1 MFKSKII
8 SYQPWKL
15 NCDRSLNLPIKLFVC
30 LVLATPLLIGC
41 NNNKTEPESNTDS
54 VAESKPESKS
64 DSNRKKP
71 NIVILYVD
79 DLGYGDLSSYGMKS
93 INTPNVDQLAAEGIK
108 FTDAHSSAATC
119 TPSRYSLLTGQYAF
133 RNNAAILPGDAPL
146 IIDPEIPTLPKMLK
160 KAGYATAVVGK
171 WHLGLGRGEVDWNQ
185 AVKPGPLEIGFD
197 YSFLMPA
204 TGDRVPT
211 VYLENHHVVGLDPAD
226 PITISYEA
234 KVGNRP
240 LGTERPDLLKQKAD
254 LQHSAT
260 IVNGISRIGWMK
272 GGKSAEWVDEEFPH
286 VFTEKAIE
294 WVTEHKDEPFMLF
307 FPFHDIHVPR
317 VPNEMFIGKSPM
329 GPRGD
334 AILQMDWM
342 TGQIVNKLKELGI
355 YNNTIIVY
363 SSDNGPVLDDGYY
376 DQADTLVGDHD
387 PSGGFRGGK
396 YSAYEAGTRVPMI
409 VTYPDGMKQAGVSDA
424 LFSHI
429 DLYKSLAELAGVT
442 LPKDEAIDSTNLLP
456 TLLDATA
463 DGRDEML
470 EEAFTLSLRSGKW
483 KYIQPAT
490 KATPDWLANKHAI
503 ENGLSSEP
511 QLFDISVDQLEQN
524 NIAAEYPH
532 IIKQLDDK
540 ITAIQNL
547 K

>member
-1 MFKSKII
+1 MFNTKIN
-8 SYQPWKL
+8 SLLPWKFNSEKSPKSPL
-15 NCDRSLNLPIKLFVC
+15 KAPLKLSVSLFI
-30 LVLATPLLIGC
+30 AIPLLIGC
-41 NNNKTEPESNTDS
+41 NKSLTESDS
-54 VAESKPESKS
+54 VNNSAI
-64 DSNRKKP
+64 DSENKKP

-93 INTPNVDQLAAEGIK
+93 INTPNVDKLAAEGIR

-171 WHLGLGRGEVDWNQ
+171 WHLGLGRGQVDWNK

-211 VYLENHHVVGLDPAD
+211 VYLENHHVVGLDPND

-240 LGTERPDLLKQKAD
+240 VGTERPDLLKQKAD

-272 GGKSAEWVDEEFPH
+272 GGKSAEWVDEDFPH
-286 VFTEKAIE
+286 VFTEKAID
-294 WVTEHKDEPFMLF
+294 WMTEHKDEPFMLF

-317 VPNEMFIGKSPM
+317 VPNEMFQGKSPM
-329 GPRGD
+329 GVRGD

-342 TGQIVNKLKELGI
+342 TGQIVNHLKELGI
-355 YNNTIIVY
+355 YDNTIIIY
-363 SSDNGPVLDDGYY
+363 SSDNGPVLDDGYF

-409 VTYPDGMKQAGVSDA
+409 VTYPNGMKKAGVSDA

-429 DLYKSLAELAGVT
+429 DLYKSLAELAGVA
-442 LPKDEAIDSTNLLP
+442 LAKDEAIDSTNLLA

-490 KATPDWLANKHAI
+490 KPTPDWLANKHAI
-503 ENGLSSEP
+503 ENGLSAKP

-524 NIAAEYPH
+524 NIAAQYPD
-532 IIKQLDDK
+532 IVKQLDNK
-540 ITAIQNL
+540 IEAIKNI